1 MAEEIEFLR
10 KRSVEFYHNACALLK
25 EGKYNLSAFNLEQSC
40 QLFLKF
46 LIGKKVGEWPK
57 THYLNELVRELSK
70 VYKEKEI
77 INYYKKTSYSLRT

>member
-1 MAEEIEFLR
+1 M
-10 KRSVEFYHNACALLK
+10 HALFLK

-46 LIGKKVGEWPK
+46 LIGKKLVNGK
-57 THYLNELVRELSK
+57 KHFLNELVRELSK
-70 VYKEKEI
+70 AYKGKEI